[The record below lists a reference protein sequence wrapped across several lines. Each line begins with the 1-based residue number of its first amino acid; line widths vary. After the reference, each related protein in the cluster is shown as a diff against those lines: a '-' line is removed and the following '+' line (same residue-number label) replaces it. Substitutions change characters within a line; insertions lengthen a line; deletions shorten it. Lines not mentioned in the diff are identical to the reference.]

1 MTSGLLQGIGTVI
14 ALLAFI
20 AVCVWA
26 YSPKRKKEFDDA
38 AQLPFKD
45 EISPLQN
52 GQGKDMTDNGD
63 NKK

>member
-1 MTSGLLQGIGTVI
+1 MSSELLQGIGTVV

-26 YSPKRKKEFDDA
+26 YNPKRKQEFDDA

-52 GQGKDMTDNGD
+52 RQVSDITDNGD
-63 NKK
+63 DK